1 MSDLDKRVELLEQ
14 QVRELTQMVEHI
26 SAKIQEI
33 SRDVVP
39 PEQLGE
45 VYAAVR
51 IALTMQKKR

>member
-51 IALTMQKKR
+51 IALAMQKKR